1 MGKGLTSSHSPQRKP
16 CPAMQSRINKANL
29 SAGDRL
35 GATMCG
41 ELRKRGCL
49 KSPVR
54 YLRPHAG
61 IRAGRGQV
69 TALSTATGSTDDQSC
84 TWIG

>member
-1 MGKGLTSSHSPQRKP
+1 MGKGLTGSHSPQRKP

-29 SAGDRL
+29 PAGDSL
-35 GATMCG
+35 GATIGG

-54 YLRPHAG
+54 QFRTPG
-61 IRAGRGQV
+61 SVRGP
-69 TALSTATGSTDDQSC
+69 LGN
-84 TWIG
+84 

>member
-1 MGKGLTSSHSPQRKP
+1 MGKGLTGSHSPQRKP
-16 CPAMQSRINKANL
+16 WPGMQSRINKANL
-29 SAGDRL
+29 PAGDSR
-35 GATMCG
+35 G

-61 IRAGRGQV
+61 IRAGRGRA
-69 TALSTATGSTDDQSC
+69 TAPSTATGGTLSRFADMS
-84 TWIG
+84 

>member
-1 MGKGLTSSHSPQRKP
+1 
-16 CPAMQSRINKANL
+16 MQSRINKANL
-29 SAGDRL
+29 PAGDSR
-35 GATMCG
+35 G

-61 IRAGRGQV
+61 ICAGRGRA
-69 TALSTATGSTDDQSC
+69 TAPSTATGASGSLRLTLPLL
-84 TWIG
+84 WL